1 MESEE
6 ILIKIKTMNSTTF
19 PINIIKSSKISELK
33 SKIFHKVRI
42 HTTNQRL
49 IYQGKVL
56 DNSKKLEDYKI
67 GDGDVI
73 HLIETNN
80 QNYQQPPNNNNNNI
94 NTINNNNNNISSR
107 IMESFFPNFTNLLR
121 RSNNISEIRSNSTN
135 PRPLNNNNNI
145 NTSGISDSFKHLIFS
160 NKYNFSQS
168 GEILTQQ
175 INTISNLIE
184 LSSNINPINAEITK
198 FTYSNKNNNF
208 KIGQWIDV
216 QEVNTQ
222 KWIEG
227 QIINMRERDNTINVH
242 YLGRPRN
249 NNEWIKIDSER
260 IALFRTFTS
269 QDFLKNYYCP
279 YPNSFNNNNNN
290 NQLSYTKKFEP
301 ITNDLIIF
309 IDIMKKNIE
318 KILKIKEKFDNNY
331 FESKIESDINLRYL
345 NLLYMQLFP
354 MLDKIGRLFVDL
366 SNYLMYYSY
375 KSFEDNIYLFKKN
388 LSDESLRFMNVNDS
402 SERVIKARINYFQK
416 LCKFSVLKT
425 DKEFDFM
432 ENNNNIDLNNNNN
445 IIRNE
450 NNNRPQFGIIL
461 NVRSY
466 QQTREE
472 EIRNAIQRSRN
483 YSIFNQNFAIKNR
496 KKKYEKKFDVLIIDK
511 IKNIVQFLPKKKN
524 EKIIIN
530 AKEKKNVNKNVNK
543 NIQLNTTNT
552 KFKVNKSKGR
562 INPKK

>member
-19 PINIIKSSKISELK
+19 PINITKSSKISELK
-33 SKIFHKVRI
+33 SKIFQKVRI
-42 HTTNQRL
+42 QSTNQRL

-56 DNSKKLEDYKI
+56 DNSRKLEDYKI

-73 HLIETNN
+73 HLVETNN
-80 QNYQQPPNNNNNNI
+80 QNYQQPPNNNI
-94 NTINNNNNNISSR
+94 STINNNNNISSR

-121 RSNNISEIRSNSTN
+121 RNSNETRSNSTN
-135 PRPLNNNNNI
+135 PRLLNNNI
-145 NTSGISDSFKHLIFS
+145 NTNGISDSFKHLLFS

-184 LSSNINPINAEITK
+184 LSANINPINAEITK
-198 FTYSNKNNNF
+198 FTYSSKNGKF

-279 YPNSFNNNNNN
+279 YPNTFNNNDINN

-301 ITNDLIIF
+301 VTNDLIIF
-309 IDIMKKNIE
+309 IDIIKKNIE

-345 NLLYMQLFP
+345 NLLHMQLFP

-366 SNYLMYYSY
+366 SNYLMYSSY

-425 DKEFDFM
+425 NKECDFM
-432 ENNNNIDLNNNNN
+432 ENNNSDFNNNNN
-445 IIRNE
+445 SNQ

-461 NVRSY
+461 NLRSY

-483 YSIFNQNFAIKNR
+483 YNIVNENFVIKNH
-496 KKKYEKKFDVLIIDK
+496 KKKYKKKFDVLIVDK

-524 EKIIIN
+524 EKIVIN
-530 AKEKKNVNKNVNK
+530 AKEKKIGNKNVNK
-543 NIQLNTTNT
+543 SNQLNATKT
-552 KFKVNKSKGR
+552 KFKISNKKGSINSK
-562 INPKK
+562 K

>member
-19 PINIIKSSKISELK
+19 PINITKSSKISELK
-33 SKIFHKVRI
+33 SKIFQKVRI
-42 HTTNQRL
+42 QSTNQRL

-56 DNSKKLEDYKI
+56 DNSRKLEDYKI

-73 HLIETNN
+73 HLVETNN
-80 QNYQQPPNNNNNNI
+80 QNYQQPPNNNI
-94 NTINNNNNNISSR
+94 STINNNNNISSR
-107 IMESFFPNFTNLLR
+107 IMESFFPNFSNLLR
-121 RSNNISEIRSNSTN
+121 RNETRSNSTN
-135 PRPLNNNNNI
+135 PRLLNTNI
-145 NTSGISDSFKHLIFS
+145 NTNGISDSFKHLLFS

-184 LSSNINPINAEITK
+184 LSANINPINAEITK
-198 FTYSNKNNNF
+198 FTYSSKNDKF

-242 YLGRPRN
+242 YLGRPSN

-279 YPNSFNNNNNN
+279 YPNTFNNNDINN

-301 ITNDLIIF
+301 VTNDLIIF
-309 IDIMKKNIE
+309 IDIIKKNIE

-345 NLLYMQLFP
+345 NLLHMQLFP

-366 SNYLMYYSY
+366 SNYLMYSSY

-425 DKEFDFM
+425 NKECDFM
-432 ENNNNIDLNNNNN
+432 ENNNSDFNNNNN
-445 IIRNE
+445 SNQ

-461 NVRSY
+461 NLRSY

-483 YSIFNQNFAIKNR
+483 YNIVNENFVIKNH
-496 KKKYEKKFDVLIIDK
+496 KKKYKKKFDVLIVDK

-524 EKIIIN
+524 EKIVIN
-530 AKEKKNVNKNVNK
+530 AKEKKIGNKNVNK
-543 NIQLNTTNT
+543 SSQLNSTKT
-552 KFKVNKSKGR
+552 KFKINNNKGR
-562 INPKK
+562 INSKK